1 MEMIDAGLYRSGA
14 DFARE
19 AIRDKIRTLE
29 VVSVKDVSMQEAKRM
44 ILAYLK
50 KNAGSHFASEIA
62 DKIGIDYG
70 LAFKAI
76 HQLLESG
83 KIKKSK
89 VQ

>member
-1 MEMIDAGLYRSGA
+1 MNFKY
-14 DFARE
+14 
-19 AIRDKIRTLE
+19 RTLK
-29 VVSVKDVSMQEAKRM
+29 VVSVKDVSMQEAKKM

-50 KNAGSHFASEIA
+50 KNPGSHFANEIA

-70 LAFKAI
+70 LAFKVV

-83 KIKKSK
+83 KIRKSK